1 MATSQEYVIP
11 LTKELDGKNAFS
23 PEVEDRYPQV
33 FGPLLSI
40 RPVLAAEEVRLTY
53 VFLLRLKIE

>member
-1 MATSQEYVIP
+1 MSTLQEYVIP

-23 PEVEDRYPQV
+23 PEVEDRFPQV

-40 RPVLAAEEVRLTY
+40 RPVLLAEDVRSTY
-53 VFLLRLKIE
+53 VLI